1 MTRRLV
7 LVLTLVTA
15 LFGTVVANA
24 TADVQADVSVE
35 IRLPLPALPL
45 GPGPL
50 YPLDSYG
57 PRADDNAVLRWGE
70 QALAAIRALK
80 TGPTINARALAIVHT
95 AMYDAWAAYDGTAV
109 GTRLGGSLRRP
120 PAERTDAYK
129 SQAVSYAA
137 YRALLNLFPARSA
150 DFRGLMTGMGY
161 DPDDAS
167 TDPASPTGVGNQA
180 AAAVLAFR
188 AGDGSNQANGYADT
202 IGYQPVNT
210 PDQVND
216 PFRWQ
221 PLRHPNT
228 SGAIVVQKYL
238 TPHWQNVTPFAL
250 TSPNQFLPPGPT
262 QRTLLQLDEEITD
275 TLLQSAT
282 LTDLSKVRAEYWADG
297 PESET
302 PPGHWLLFGGAVC
315 RARGYNL
322 DQSAKL
328 TFALANAELDASITA
343 WNAKLRWDYVRPI
356 TAVRHRMKGKLVL
369 AWAGPYKG
377 TRLIKGETWHPY
389 QAATFPTPPFPE
401 YVSGHSTFSG
411 AGARV
416 LQRFTGSD
424 LFGARVTVRPG
435 SSFVEP
441 GATPLLPTVA
451 DLADLQ
457 RGQGRGRQLPPPR
470 RHPLPRR
477 RQPRAHPRRLG
488 RPGSLGQG
496 PGVLHRHG
504 GRLAPLPSA
513 WRLPRGLLTLE
524 GSDRAATRRL
534 HQRTYS
540 AMLGWSKIIVS
551 CMVSSRPLPA
561 STARRYMA
569 RAMATSTNASPTALK

>member
-1 MTRRLV
+1 VTRRLI
-7 LVLTLVTA
+7 LVLTLVVA
-15 LFGTVVANA
+15 LGGTVVATA
-24 TADVQADVSVE
+24 TADVNADVNLE

-70 QALAAIRALK
+70 QTLSAIRALK

-95 AMYDAWAAYDGTAV
+95 AMYDAWAAYDPVAV

-129 SQAVSYAA
+129 SQAISYAA
-137 YRALLNLFPARSA
+137 YRALLNLFPTRSA
-150 DFRGLMTGMGY
+150 DFRGLLTAMGY

-180 AAAVLAFR
+180 AAAVIAFR
-188 AGDGSNQANGYADT
+188 ATDGSNQAGGYADT
-202 IGYQPVNT
+202 TGYVPVNT

-221 PLRHPNT
+221 PLRFVDASGNT
-228 SGAIVVQKYL
+228 VVQKYA

-262 QRTLLQLDEEITD
+262 QRTLLQLDQEVTD

-297 PESET
+297 PASET
-302 PPGHWLLFGGAVC
+302 PPGHWLLFGGAAA
-315 RARGYNL
+315 RARGYTL
-322 DQSAKL
+322 DQSVKL
-328 TFALANAELDASITA
+328 TFALANAELDASIAA
-343 WNAKLRWDYVRPI
+343 WNAKRRWDYVRPI
-356 TAVRHRMKGKLVL
+356 TAVRTRMKGKLVL

-377 TRLIKGETWHPY
+377 TRLIRGETWHPY
-389 QAATFPTPPFPE
+389 QATTFPTPPFPE

-416 LQRFTGSD
+416 LQQFTGSD

-435 SSFVEP
+435 TSFIEP
-441 GATPLLPTVA
+441 GATPLLSTVLLWPTFTA
-451 DLADLQ
+451 ARDEA
-457 RGQGRGRQLPPPR
+457 GNS
-470 RHPLPRR
+470 R
-477 RQPRAHPRRLG
+477 RQGGIHFPDADVDGRNLG
-488 RPGSLGQG
+488 ASVGQNVWTKAQTYFTG
-496 PGVLHRHG
+496 TAG
-504 GRLAPLPSA
+504 G
-513 WRLPRGLLTLE
+513 
-524 GSDRAATRRL
+524 
-534 HQRTYS
+534 
-540 AMLGWSKIIVS
+540 
-551 CMVSSRPLPA
+551 
-561 STARRYMA
+561 
-569 RAMATSTNASPTALK
+569 

>member
-7 LVLTLVTA
+7 LVVSLVVA
-15 LFGTVVANA
+15 LCATVVATA
-24 TADVQADVSVE
+24 TADVEADIGLE

-50 YPLDSYG
+50 YPLDNYG
-57 PRADDNAVLRWGE
+57 PRADDNAVLRWSE
-70 QALAAIRALK
+70 QSLAAIRALK

-95 AMYDAWAAYDGTAV
+95 AMYDAWAAYDAKAV

-120 PAERTDAYK
+120 AAERTDAYK

-188 AGDGSNQANGYADT
+188 AGDGSNQAGGYADT
-202 IGYQPVNT
+202 SGYVPVNT

-221 PLRHPNT
+221 PLRFVDASGNT
-228 SGAIVVQKYL
+228 VVQKYA

-262 QRTLLQLDEEITD
+262 LRTLLLLDQEVTD

-297 PESET
+297 PASET
-302 PPGHWLLFGGAVC
+302 PPGHWMLFGGAAA
-315 RARGYNL
+315 RARGYTL
-322 DQSAKL
+322 DQSVKL
-328 TFALANAELDASITA
+328 TFALANAELDASIAA
-343 WNAKLRWDYVRPI
+343 WNAKRRWDYVRPI
-356 TAVRHRMKGKLVL
+356 TAVRNRMKGKLVL

-377 TRLIKGETWHPY
+377 TRLIMGETWHPY
-389 QAATFPTPPFPE
+389 QATTFPTPPFPE

-416 LQRFTGSD
+416 LQQFTGSD

-435 SSFVEP
+435 TSFIEP
-441 GATPLLPTVA
+441 GATPLLPAVLLWPTFSMA
-451 DLADLQ
+451 MDEA
-457 RGQGRGRQLPPPR
+457 GNS
-470 RHPLPRR
+470 R
-477 RQPRAHPRRLG
+477 RQGGIHFPDADVHGRNLG
-488 RPGSLGQG
+488 ASVGQNAWTKAQTYFNG
-496 PGVLHRHG
+496 TAG
-504 GRLAPLPSA
+504 G
-513 WRLPRGLLTLE
+513 
-524 GSDRAATRRL
+524 
-534 HQRTYS
+534 
-540 AMLGWSKIIVS
+540 
-551 CMVSSRPLPA
+551 
-561 STARRYMA
+561 
-569 RAMATSTNASPTALK
+569 

>member
-1 MTRRLV
+1 
-7 LVLTLVTA
+7 LVLTLVVG
-15 LFGTVVANA
+15 LFGTVIANA
-24 TADVQADVSVE
+24 TADVQADVGLE

-57 PRADDNAVLRWGE
+57 PRADDNAALRWSE
-70 QALAAIRALK
+70 QTLAAIRALK

-95 AMYDAWAAYDGTAV
+95 AMYDAWAAYDPVAV

-129 SQAVSYAA
+129 SQAISYAA

-150 DFRGLMTGMGY
+150 DFRGLLSAMGY

-188 AGDGSNQANGYADT
+188 ATDGSNQAGGYADT
-202 IGYQPVNT
+202 TGYVPVNT

-221 PLRHPNT
+221 PLRFVDASGNT
-228 SGAIVVQKYL
+228 VVQKYL
-238 TPHWQNVTPFAL
+238 TPQWGNVTPFAL

-262 QRTLLQLDEEITD
+262 QRTLLQLDEEVTD

-297 PESET
+297 PASET
-302 PPGHWLLFGGAVC
+302 PPGHWLLFGGAAA
-315 RARGYNL
+315 RARGYTL
-322 DQSAKL
+322 DQSVKL
-328 TFALANAELDASITA
+328 TFALANAELDASIAA
-343 WNAKLRWDYVRPI
+343 WNAKRRWDYVRPI
-356 TAVRHRMKGKLVL
+356 TAVRTRMKGKLVL

-377 TRLIKGETWHPY
+377 TRLIRGETWHPY
-389 QAATFPTPPFPE
+389 QATTFPTPPFPE

-416 LQRFTGSD
+416 LQSFTGTD

-435 SSFVEP
+435 TSFIEP
-441 GATPLLPTVA
+441 GATPLLPTVLLWPTFTMARDEAGNSRRQGGIHFLDA
-451 DLADLQ
+451 DL
-457 RGQGRGRQLPPPR
+457 
-470 RHPLPRR
+470 
-477 RQPRAHPRRLG
+477 
-488 RPGSLGQG
+488 
-496 PGVLHRHG
+496 G
-504 GRLAPLPSA
+504 GRDLGDAVGANAWAKAQRYVNGSA
-513 WRLPRGLLTLE
+513 
-524 GSDRAATRRL
+524 A
-534 HQRTYS
+534 
-540 AMLGWSKIIVS
+540 
-551 CMVSSRPLPA
+551 
-561 STARRYMA
+561 
-569 RAMATSTNASPTALK
+569 